1 MKLLVRRAHT
11 RKFYAGE
18 SGWTDDLEVALP
30 FSSAAA
36 ACNEFPT
43 HHNLELVV
51 RSEIMGTDIT
61 IPLVALHGV
70 TADPGG
76 SQPIRI

>member
-11 RKFYAGE
+11 QKFYAGQ

-36 ACNEFPT
+36 ACEEFPAY
-43 HHNLELVV
+43 HNLELVV

-61 IPLVALHGV
+61 IPLVALHSV
-70 TADPGG
+70 TADPRGPR
-76 SQPIRI
+76 QIRI